1 MLFILFIYLFLFFF
15 KKLRLYK
22 LLSVLFFL
30 GTLGCQV
37 VVVVVFFFF
46 FFFFGYVSLNN
57 FLLYVFLFLFMYCL
71 LLPFFFFFFSKSW
84 DMVPGDSLCGKSRA
98 NYYSDCAPT

>member
-1 MLFILFIYLFLFFF
+1 M
-15 KKLRLYK
+15 YK

-46 FFFFGYVSLNN
+46 FWICEPQQLLVVCISFPFHVLSSPP
-57 FLLYVFLFLFMYCL
+57 FL
-71 LLPFFFFFFSKSW
+71 FFFFSKSW
-84 DMVPGDSLCGKSRA
+84 DMVPGDSLCGRSRA